1 MSFWILLQLK
11 EGLYSNVR
19 GEQVTCLNNG
29 IYTRKMSR
37 SVPREFN
44 DRIFTT
50 FASALYC
57 QVSLL
62 LYCSQ
67 RKRGRNNKEKPGS
80 SLRRLNIMQSRFCHS
95 KQITKFL
102 CFSRPFV
109 FLASASLRFSHILGG
124 ERKMFNCETASIAQT
139 LYPDF
144 LSLACA
150 TKLQVIEKYE

>member
-1 MSFWILLQLK
+1 MKSLQMSFWILLQLK

-57 QVSLL
+57 
-62 LYCSQ
+62 
-67 RKRGRNNKEKPGS
+67 
-80 SLRRLNIMQSRFCHS
+80 
-95 KQITKFL
+95 
-102 CFSRPFV
+102 
-109 FLASASLRFSHILGG
+109 
-124 ERKMFNCETASIAQT
+124 
-139 LYPDF
+139 
-144 LSLACA
+144 
-150 TKLQVIEKYE
+150 